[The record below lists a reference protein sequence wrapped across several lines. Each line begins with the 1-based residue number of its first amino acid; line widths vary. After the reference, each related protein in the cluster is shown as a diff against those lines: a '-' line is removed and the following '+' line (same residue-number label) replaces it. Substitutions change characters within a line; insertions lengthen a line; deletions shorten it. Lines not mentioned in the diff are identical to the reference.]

1 MLGVSGIFSDL
12 EVEVELDAPIGSMT
26 WYGVGGRA
34 DVLLRPRTIEAL
46 STLVKRCRRSQTP
59 LRILGRGANLLV
71 ADEGVDG
78 VVVKLDHDLFRTTEY
93 EERHGDVFLKA
104 MAGADTAKT
113 IMDCA
118 RRGLEGLSQMA
129 GIPSSIGGAVRMN
142 AGGAY
147 GCIGDSVYTV
157 LCMKKSGTLITYRED
172 DLVFDYRSTNI
183 PDPIILGATFRLH
196 QTDPIALR
204 KRVMEIFEYKKST
217 QPLAEHSA
225 GCAFRNPFDPE
236 IEERVS
242 AGRLI
247 DEADLKGE
255 RIGGAVVS
263 PRHAN
268 FITVE
273 AGATATDV
281 MRLIDLIR
289 SRVFDNSGIE
299 LETEVVIWKRGNE
312 GEL

>member
-34 DVLLRPRTIEAL
+34 DVLLRPRTIESLA
-46 STLVKRCRRSQTP
+46 TLVKRCRRSETP

-78 VVVKLDHDLFRTTEY
+78 VVVKLDHDLFRTTAY
-93 EERHGDVFLKA
+93 EEKRGDVFLKA

-118 RRGLEGLSQMA
+118 RQGLDGLSQMA
-129 GIPSSIGGAVRMN
+129 GIPSSIGGAIRMN

-147 GCIGDSVYTV
+147 GCIGDAVHTV
-157 LCMKKSGTLITYRED
+157 LCMKKSGELITYEEH

-183 PDPIILGATFRLH
+183 PDPIILGATFRVRP
-196 QTDPIALR
+196 TDPIALR
-204 KRVMEIFEYKKST
+204 RRVKEIFEYKKST

-225 GCAFRNPFDPE
+225 GCAFRNPYDPE
-236 IEERVS
+236 IEQRVS
-242 AGRLI
+242 AGKLI
-247 DEADLKGE
+247 DQAGLKNT

-263 PRHAN
+263 ARHAN

-281 MRLIDLIR
+281 IRLMNLVR
-289 SRVFDNSGIE
+289 ERVFGLAGIE
-299 LETEVVIWKRGNE
+299 LETEVVIWKRGTE